1 MTGMMTQA
9 PHSHKKTL
17 GFTTFFD
24 QKDTDP
30 NCQLTAKKARTVS
43 AAHQNAHFFASFAV
57 DKFTP
62 FHTHTR
68 NGSKLTKNLNGKERT
83 THDSCSFFARFLSP
97 NKPT

>member
-30 NCQLTAKKARTVS
+30 NCQKSEDDAQYLLRTKTHTFAPLS
-43 AAHQNAHFFASFAV
+43 RSTNLHHF
-57 DKFTP
+57 
-62 FHTHTR
+62 THTR
-68 NGSKLTKNLNGKERT
+68 NGSKLTKNLNGKELT